1 MVREMWS
8 QGCLI
13 LKQVSLALEWDSRHG
28 KEREAWIWVGFCR
41 ERELFFEVL
50 GPRQYWDSW

>member
-1 MVREMWS
+1 MWS

-13 LKQVSLALEWDSRHG
+13 LKQVSLALEWDGRHG
-28 KEREAWIWVGFCR
+28 KEGEAWIWVGFCR